1 MFWKLL
7 VLFTLV
13 PLVELALLI
22 KLGGYIGIIPTIAI
36 VAGTGVIGVSLA
48 RSQGLEL
55 ISRVKNQ
62 VNSGRV
68 PSDQLLEGVFI
79 LIGGAMLL
87 TPGLITDTSG
97 FLLILPFSRKWL
109 RERVKVRIKSWLRK
123 KGFDNLNYYYR
134 DYRDYRDDDD
144 Y

>member
-87 TPGLITDTSG
+87 TPGLITDTTG

-134 DYRDYRDDDD
+134 DYRYYRDDDD